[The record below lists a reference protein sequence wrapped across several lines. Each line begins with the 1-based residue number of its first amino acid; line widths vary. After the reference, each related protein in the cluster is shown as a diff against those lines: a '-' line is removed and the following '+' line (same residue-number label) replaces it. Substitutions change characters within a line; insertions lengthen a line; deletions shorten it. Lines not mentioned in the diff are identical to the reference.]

1 MGQKSFVEENS
12 VIKIKILITEHDLCV
27 DYIISRD
34 YHLCAVET
42 WKVKGRKVKIMLNKI
57 IDVWAKVIFLF
68 VATVF

>member
-12 VIKIKILITEHDLCV
+12 ITKIKILITEHDLCI

-42 WKVKGRKVKIMLNKI
+42 
-57 IDVWAKVIFLF
+57 
-68 VATVF
+68 